1 MSGCCAGPMSVACG
15 PVPVGF
21 FAKGSWVRKIPASA
35 VFPAGTLPHR
45 CFAWPGALAQCYS
58 YSSPNQEAVLA
69 AFEEEQWPRRIDDP
83 LRPVV
88 NMDAKM
94 RLRNTIRT
102 LNVKQENLL
111 IHFRAAGTGEHVIWE
126 MVEKGLACPG
136 PRIIDLP
143 TVTRPLHH
151 RCASVS

>member
-1 MSGCCAGPMSVACG
+1 MLAG
-15 PVPVGF
+15 
-21 FAKGSWVRKIPASA
+21 
-35 VFPAGTLPHR
+35 
-45 CFAWPGALAQCYS
+45 
-58 YSSPNQEAVLA
+58 
-69 AFEEEQWPRRIDDP
+69 FEEEQWPRRIDDP
-83 LRPVV
+83 LQPVA

-102 LNVKQENLL
+102 LNVKQKNLL

-151 RCASVS
+151 RNAIVIIDKDGHGS